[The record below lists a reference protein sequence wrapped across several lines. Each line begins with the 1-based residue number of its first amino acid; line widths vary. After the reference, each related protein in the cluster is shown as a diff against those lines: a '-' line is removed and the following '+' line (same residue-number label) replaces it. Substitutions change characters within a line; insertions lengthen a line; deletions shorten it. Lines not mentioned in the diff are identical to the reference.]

1 MVGRLGDAAPG
12 DADTFKRLTFQKCA
26 SSGDGRPRAGG
37 LCPGAPTAA
46 CNAVHDASAR
56 LCRWMLRARNLSGSD
71 TLPFSQELL
80 AEMLRVQRTT
90 VSPVARTLQA
100 AGMIQY
106 RRGKIKILDVRA

>member
-1 MVGRLGDAAPG
+1 
-12 DADTFKRLTFQKCA
+12 
-26 SSGDGRPRAGG
+26 
-37 LCPGAPTAA
+37 
-46 CNAVHDASAR
+46 
-56 LCRWMLRARNLSGSD
+56 MLRARNLSGSD

-106 RRGKIKILDVRA
+106 RRGKIKILDVEGLRESACECYTTVKKRCEELAGGKIPP